1 MHISYGEKLFKNKIK
16 TFLDHEISFNTK
28 ISKVIKVLIPT
39 ALIYTAFNS
48 FTDIK
53 VLEQMAEDGG
63 IGARPLYLHVA
74 RFLDGMPSTW
84 YKMSFEAV
92 LTDVYLPILVMVM
105 SMLLAGIFIG
115 YFLKK

>member
-1 MHISYGEKLFKNKIK
+1 MLEYKTKIK

-48 FTDIK
+48 FTNIK

-63 IGARPLYLHVA
+63 VGGTPLYLHVA
-74 RFLDGMPSTW
+74 NFIMAYPEKGWGSLAVSTSLDW
-84 YKMSFEAV
+84 F
-92 LTDVYLPILVMVM
+92 YLP
-105 SMLLAGIFIG
+105 LLTMAVSLLFTGVFIG
-115 YFLKK
+115 YFIKK